1 MPSFLVVV
9 LVERANYFERD
20 DGERPLF
27 GVMKTFPSTQKQ
39 LHRSTVG
46 SARRRGRGRG
56 RGRPEDGPQADVK
69 RFSVRCDGRER
80 DVFLLLL
87 RGGSVLKSSLHLS
100 SRLLSTIE
108 TKEGVE

>member
-1 MPSFLVVV
+1 MKSFLVVA
-9 LVERANYFERD
+9 LVFERDDD

-27 GVMKTFPSTQKQ
+27 GVLKTFPSTQQ
-39 LHRSTVG
+39 LHRRTVG
-46 SARRRGRGRG
+46 SARRG

>member
-9 LVERANYFERD
+9 LVERANCFERD

-27 GVMKTFPSTQKQ
+27 GVMKTFPSTQQ

-46 SARRRGRGRG
+46 SARRRGRGR
-56 RGRPEDGPQADVK
+56 RPDGPQADVK

>member
-1 MPSFLVVV
+1 MKSFLVVV
-9 LVERANYFERD
+9 LVFERDDD

-27 GVMKTFPSTQKQ
+27 GVLKTFPSTQQ
-39 LHRSTVG
+39 LHRKTVG